1 MPRGKY
7 FGEAYLF
14 IDSKERSVYMNKSI
28 KEQKSVIIILLSN
41 IFIAFLGIGL
51 IIPVMPSFMN
61 IMHLSG
67 STMGYLVAVFAVAQ
81 LITSPFAGRWVD
93 QFGRKKMITIG
104 LLLFSVSELIF
115 GAGTNVWVL
124 YLSRVLGG
132 VSAAFIMPGVT
143 AYIAD
148 ITTIQERPK
157 AMGYISAA
165 ISTGF
170 IIGPG
175 IGGFIAEFGVR
186 LPFYF
191 AAGIAFIACIS
202 SLFILKEPLSKEEL
216 AEISAN
222 SKQTNFVG
230 DLKKSLKPMY
240 FIAFIIIF
248 VLAFGLS
255 AYETVFSLFS
265 DHKFGF
271 TPKDIA
277 VIITISSIFGVVVQ
291 VFMFGKLVD
300 LLGEKKLIQICL
312 IVGVILAFIS
322 TVISSFIIVL
332 IVTSF
337 IFLAFDLL
345 RPALTTFLSRAGGK
359 EQGFVAGMN
368 STYTSLGN
376 IIGPALGGILFD
388 VNINFPYIFAGII
401 MAVGLGITFMWKE
414 QQFKDSFLS

>member
-1 MPRGKY
+1 MK
-7 FGEAYLF
+7 
-14 IDSKERSVYMNKSI
+14 KTI
-28 KEQKSVIIILLSN
+28 KEQKTVLLILLSN

-67 STMGYLVAVFAVAQ
+67 KTMGYLVAAFAVAQ
-81 LITSPFAGRWVD
+81 LLMSPLAGRWVD
-93 QFGRKKMITIG
+93 RYGRKKIIIIG
-104 LLLFSVSELIF
+104 LFLFGVSELIF
-115 GAGTNVWVL
+115 GLATNVSVL
-124 YLSRVLGG
+124 YISRILGG
-132 VSAAFIMPGVT
+132 ISAAFVMPGVT
-143 AYIAD
+143 AYVAD
-148 ITTIQERPK
+148 ITSVQERPK

-175 IGGFIAEFGVR
+175 IGGFIAEYGVR
-186 LPFYF
+186 MPFFF
-191 AAGIAFIACIS
+191 AAAIAFLACIS
-202 SLFILKEPLSKEEL
+202 SIFILKEQLTKEQL

-222 SKQTNFVG
+222 TKQTNFIS
-230 DLKKSLKPMY
+230 DLKRSLHPLY
-240 FIAFIIIF
+240 FIAFIIVF

-277 VIITISSIFGVVVQ
+277 AIITISSIFGVIAQ
-291 VFMFGKLVD
+291 VFMFGKMVEK
-300 LLGEKKLIQICL
+300 LGEKKLIQLCL
-312 IVGVILAFIS
+312 ITGAILAVAS
-322 TVISSFIIVL
+322 TLISSYLAVL
-332 IVTSF
+332 AVTCF

-345 RPALTTFLSRAGGK
+345 RPALTTFLSKAAGK

-376 IIGPALGGILFD
+376 IVGPAMAGILFD
-388 VNINFPYIFAGII
+388 VNIHYPYLFAAVI
-401 MAVGLGITFMWKE
+401 MVIGLGITVMWKE
-414 QQFKDSFLS
+414 KQLGESLAE